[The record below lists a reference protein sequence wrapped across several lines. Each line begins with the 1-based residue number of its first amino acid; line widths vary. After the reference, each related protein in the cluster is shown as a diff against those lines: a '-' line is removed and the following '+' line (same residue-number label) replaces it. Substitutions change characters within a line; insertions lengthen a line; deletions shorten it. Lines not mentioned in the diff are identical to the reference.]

1 MIDKKRTIVFC
12 GILLLGLIR
21 DILKMEHP
29 FFRKDLAQYF

>member
-1 MIDKKRTIVFC
+1 MLRNLGC